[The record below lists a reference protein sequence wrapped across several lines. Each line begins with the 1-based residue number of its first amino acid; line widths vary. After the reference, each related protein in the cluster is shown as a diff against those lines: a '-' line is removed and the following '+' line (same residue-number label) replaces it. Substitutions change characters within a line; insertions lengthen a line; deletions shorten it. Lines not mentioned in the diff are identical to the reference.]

1 MNDRDFFT
9 TIQSAIMFCKNQI
22 MSPTSFVSA
31 EMKYFITVRT
41 IRRLQEQQMITEK
54 KKDESVAQDY
64 INRFLDEYQQKQL
77 KFGNDFEALQLLR
90 E

>member
-1 MNDRDFFT
+1 MNDRDFFN
-9 TIQSAIMFCKNQI
+9 TIQSAIMLCKNQI
-22 MSPTSFVSA
+22 MSSTSFVSA

-41 IRRLQEQQMITEK
+41 IRRLQEQQMIIDQ
-54 KKDESVAQDY
+54 KDESVAQDY

>member
-1 MNDRDFFT
+1 
-9 TIQSAIMFCKNQI
+9 
-22 MSPTSFVSA
+22 
-31 EMKYFITVRT
+31 MKYFITVRT
-41 IRRLQEQQMITEK
+41 IRRLQEQQMIIDQ
-54 KKDESVAQDY
+54 KDESVAQDY

>member
-1 MNDRDFFT
+1 MNDTDFFN

-31 EMKYFITVRT
+31 EMKFFIKVRT
-41 IRRLQEQQMITEK
+41 IRRLHEQQMIIDQ
-54 KKDESVAQDY
+54 KDESVAQDY
-64 INRFLDEYQQKQL
+64 INKFLDEYQQKQL

>member
-1 MNDRDFFT
+1 MNDRDFFN

-22 MSPTSFVSA
+22 MSSTSFVSA

-41 IRRLQEQQMITEK
+41 IRRLQEQQTIIDQ
-54 KKDESVAQDY
+54 KDESVAQDY
-64 INRFLDEYQQKQL
+64 INRFLDEYQQKQR

>member
-1 MNDRDFFT
+1 MNNRDFFN

-22 MSPTSFVSA
+22 MSSTSFVSA

-41 IRRLQEQQMITEK
+41 IRRLQEQQMIIDQ
-54 KKDESVAQDY
+54 KDESVAQDY
-64 INRFLDEYQQKQL
+64 INRFLDEYQQKQR

>member
-1 MNDRDFFT
+1 MNDRDFFN

-22 MSPTSFVSA
+22 MSLTSFVSA

-41 IRRLQEQQMITEK
+41 IRRLQEQQMIIDQ
-54 KKDESVAQDY
+54 KDESVAQDY
-64 INRFLDEYQQKQL
+64 INRFLDEYHQKQL

>member
-1 MNDRDFFT
+1 MNDRDFLN

-31 EMKYFITVRT
+31 EMKYFITVQT
-41 IRRLQEQQMITEK
+41 IRRLQEQQMIIDQ
-54 KKDESVAQDY
+54 KDKSVAQDY
-64 INRFLDEYQQKQL
+64 INRYLDEYQQKQL

-90 E
+90 K

>member
-1 MNDRDFFT
+1 MNDRDFFN
-9 TIQSAIMFCKNQI
+9 TIQSTIMFCKNQI

-41 IRRLQEQQMITEK
+41 IRRLQEQQIIIDQ
-54 KKDESVAQDY
+54 KDESVAQDY
-64 INRFLDEYQQKQL
+64 INRFLDEYQQNQL
-77 KFGNDFEALQLLR
+77 KFGNDLEALQLLR

>member
-1 MNDRDFFT
+1 MNDRDFFN

-22 MSPTSFVSA
+22 MSSTSFVSA

-41 IRRLQEQQMITEK
+41 IRRLQEQQMITDQ
-54 KKDESVAQDY
+54 KDESVAQDY

>member
-41 IRRLQEQQMITEK
+41 IRRLQEQQMIIDQ
-54 KKDESVAQDY
+54 KDESVAQDY
-64 INRFLDEYQQKQL
+64 INKFLDEYQQKQL
-77 KFGNDFEALQLLR
+77 KFGNDFEALQLLK